1 MLVDLHLTPHDLA
14 PAALA
19 QAAREAGLHG
29 AVVTDT
35 NRTDRL
41 PAYLDA
47 LRQAGLAA
55 YGGVELALERGFLV
69 FIPREVDAAFLGA
82 RWSVGAGKWDATAAV
97 AACGALPGVTIA
109 GHPYCRDLESVLFD
123 SVYTLPGLAA
133 IETRVARGRPLWDAM
148 ADDAAA
154 RRKLPR
160 VGSCGGDPSFV
171 GRALTFVHGERLRQ
185 SALVDALR
193 DGSVWPIE
201 FEARGQ
207 SRPREE
213 EYVEPPRRED
223 RERDEGAGEGDDERP
238 ARANRDGH
246 DDRASRGPRREG
258 RGDRDRGERRGGR
271 GDRDR
276 RRRD

>member
-19 QAAREAGLHG
+19 SAAREAGLHG

-82 RWSVGAGKWDATAAV
+82 RWSAGAGKWDAQAAV

-109 GHPYCRDLESVLFD
+109 GHPYCRDLASVLFD

-148 ADDAAA
+148 ADDVAA

-160 VGSCGGDPSFV
+160 VGSCGGDPGFL

-213 EYVEPPRRED
+213 EYVEMPRRED
-223 RERDEGAGEGDDERP
+223 RDDGAGADEGGEDRPHRSSRDGDDRGP
-238 ARANRDGH
+238 
-246 DDRASRGPRREG
+246 RGPRREG

>member
-55 YGGVELALERGFLV
+55 YGGVELALDRGFLV

-82 RWSVGAGKWDATAAV
+82 RWSIGAGKWDANAAV
-97 AACGALPGVTIA
+97 AACAALPGVTIA
-109 GHPYCRDLESVLFD
+109 GHPYCRDLGSVLFD

-148 ADDAAA
+148 ADDVAA

-160 VGSCGGDPSFV
+160 IGSCGGDPGFV

-185 SALVDALR
+185 AALVDALR

-201 FEARGQ
+201 FEARVFFV
-207 SRPREE
+207 P
-213 EYVEPPRRED
+213 
-223 RERDEGAGEGDDERP
+223 P
-238 ARANRDGH
+238 ARGRVR
-246 DDRASRGPRREG
+246 RAAPARRARRG
-258 RGDRDRGERRGGR
+258 RG
-271 GDRDR
+271 R
-276 RRRD
+276 RRRRTPPPRQPGRRRSGSARPPTRRPGRPRPR